1 MTEPVIGKLASALRA
16 GGVFSAWVG
25 INDPQIAEAL
35 AREDFDAVTLDMQ
48 HGSVDLVGAARAIL
62 SVALAG
68 KPSVVR
74 VGVGDFAA
82 ASRMADAGAAAVIAP
97 MINSVADA
105 QAFADAMKFPPLGRR
120 SWGPRACGPLSGY
133 VGPAYLHE
141 ANAITL
147 SIAMIETREALEAV
161 EDILAVPGIDGVF
174 VGPSDLSIALANGGT
189 VDPRGPA
196 VEAALTRI
204 VAAAQAKGKFVG
216 LFCFD
221 GAQAKAMRARGI
233 AFTSIS
239 TDALLLR
246 AAARAELDKA
256 RG

>member
-1 MTEPVIGKLASALRA
+1 MSEPVIGKLVKALRA
-16 GGVFSAWVG
+16 GGVHSAWVG

-48 HGSVDLVGAARAIL
+48 HGAVDLIGAARGIL

-68 KPSVVR
+68 KPTVVR
-74 VGVGDFAA
+74 IGVGDFAA
-82 ASRMADAGAAAVIAP
+82 ASRVADAGAAAVIAP
-97 MINSVADA
+97 MINSVEDA
-105 QAFADAMKFPPLGRR
+105 RAFADFMKFPPLGRR
-120 SWGPRACGPLSGY
+120 SWGPRACAALSGFA
-133 VGPAYLHE
+133 GPAYLHE

-147 SIAMIETREALEAV
+147 AIAMIETREALAAL
-161 EDILAVPGIDGVF
+161 DGILAVPGIDGVF
-174 VGPSDLSIALANGGT
+174 VGPSDLSIALANGGA

-196 VEAALTRI
+196 VEAALTKI
-204 VAAAQAKGKFVG
+204 VTAAKAAGKFVG
-216 LFCFD
+216 RFCFD
-221 GAQAKAMRARGI
+221 GAQARAARARGI

-246 AAARAELDKA
+246 GAARAELEKA